1 MPDNFYMFFIAA
13 FIPLIIGS
21 IYYSPKVFGTAW
33 MRVNGF
39 TEKDME
45 SGNMVTILGLAYLLS
60 IVAAFFVSG
69 STIHQSNILQMMMP
83 EVMESGSTAQKQFN
97 DLMAQYGDHHR
108 SFGHGFLHGGIIAL
122 FAALPLIGINAL
134 FERRGWKYVWIHTG
148 YWFITLGL
156 MGGLLCATLEY
167 APLS

>member
-1 MPDNFYMFFIAA
+1 MPTNYYMFFIAA
-13 FIPLIIGS
+13 LIPLIVGS
-21 IYYSPKVFGTAW
+21 LYYGDMLFGKSW
-33 MRVNGF
+33 KRINGL
-39 TEKDME
+39 TDADLDDGKLPM
-45 SGNMVTILGLAYLLS
+45 ILGLTYLLG
-60 IVAAFFVSG
+60 IVAAFFVS
-69 STIHQSNILQMMMP
+69 SSAIHQGNVLQMMMP
-83 EVMESGSTAQKQFN
+83 EVMESGSAAQQQFN

-134 FERRGWKYVWIHTG
+134 FERRGWKYIWIHTG